1 MECIKNLK
9 KTILE
14 IGVINEDIMSKAK
27 DDDILI
33 VYGYKGMDN
42 LLLFEGAISDEVE
55 INNLDT
61 LYVGI
66 RDDKYYIIAVEEI
79 MDSFRDNDM
88 TSDFISELISEHIKK
103 TLKVQFEYTNNNWI
117 IDIIPPLGKS
127 VAIEYFETDAV
138 SGILVK

>member
-9 KTILE
+9 ETILE

-33 VYGYKGMDN
+33 VYGYKGMGN
-42 LLLFEGAISDEVE
+42 LLLFEGVISDEVE

-61 LYVGI
+61 LYVDI

-79 MDSFRDNDM
+79 VDSFRDNDM
-88 TSDFISELISEHIKK
+88 TSDLISDLISEHIKK
-103 TLKVQFEYTNNNWI
+103 TLKVQFDYSNNNWI
-117 IDIIPPLGKS
+117 IDITPPLGKLAS
-127 VAIEYFETDAV
+127 IEYFETDAV

>member
-9 KTILE
+9 ETILE

-33 VYGYKGMDN
+33 VYGYKGMGN

-61 LYVGI
+61 LYVDI

-79 MDSFRDNDM
+79 MDSFRDDDM
-88 TSDFISELISEHIKK
+88 ILDFIGELINDHIKK
-103 TLKVQFEYTNNNWI
+103 TLKVQFDYRDNNWI
-117 IDIIPPLGKS
+117 IDITPPLGKS
-127 VAIEYFETDAV
+127 VSIEYFETDAV

>member
-9 KTILE
+9 ETILE

-42 LLLFEGAISDEVE
+42 LLLFEGTISDEVE

-61 LYVGI
+61 LYVDI

-79 MDSFRDNDM
+79 VDSFRDNDM
-88 TSDFISELISEHIKK
+88 TSDLISDLISEHIKK
-103 TLKVQFEYTNNNWI
+103 TLKVQFDYSNNNWI
-117 IDIIPPLGKS
+117 IDVTPPLGKLAS
-127 VAIEYFETDAV
+127 IEYFETDAV

>member
-9 KTILE
+9 ETILE

-42 LLLFEGAISDEVE
+42 LLLFEGTISDEVE

-61 LYVGI
+61 LYVDI

-79 MDSFRDNDM
+79 VDSFRDNDM
-88 TSDFISELISEHIKK
+88 TSDLISDLISEHIKK
-103 TLKVQFEYTNNNWI
+103 TLKVQFDYSNNNWI
-117 IDIIPPLGKS
+117 IDITPPLGKLAS
-127 VAIEYFETDAV
+127 IEYFETDAV